1 MQYQNRFK
9 AGIELVT
16 MASPWRFPHVSREV
30 SVSERKKGDART
42 SDNENTIRDPD
53 VVEDPWSL
61 NTLEKYPVRVIDD
74 HINLIMVM
82 RSRLALETNSI
93 STPRCREP
101 PVEVG
106 VLRECNAILVIEM
119 AKVPKNFCQHRG
131 AKFASEHL

>member
-1 MQYQNRFK
+1 
-9 AGIELVT
+9 
-16 MASPWRFPHVSREV
+16 
-30 SVSERKKGDART
+30 
-42 SDNENTIRDPD
+42 
-53 VVEDPWSL
+53 
-61 NTLEKYPVRVIDD
+61 VRVIDD

>member
-1 MQYQNRFK
+1 
-9 AGIELVT
+9 
-16 MASPWRFPHVSREV
+16 
-30 SVSERKKGDART
+30 
-42 SDNENTIRDPD
+42 
-53 VVEDPWSL
+53 
-61 NTLEKYPVRVIDD
+61 VRVIND

-106 VLRECNAILVIEM
+106 VLRECNAFLVIVIEM

-131 AKFASEHL
+131 AEFATENLFNDSGTCVGKGVQDVKVDSVGRRRGISTEPLWFIGGEGGSTGQLVNVQ